1 MRVTYGIELVNLHG
15 LGARRPLNIANN
27 TLVLALNQIAQAAA
41 QIWHVAGLA
50 HNGQSAAFIGCVWVA
65 WRLLR

>member
-41 QIWHVAGLA
+41 QIRHFTGLA
-50 HNGQSAAFIGCVWVA
+50 HHGQRAAFI
-65 WRLLR
+65 